1 MSAAPQTDTLE
12 DLETRSQDDVVK
24 TPYVYPELAQE
35 YKTRLLLG
43 QRKILAK
50 QNVIQTAQLTIAQA
64 KEELKQAEVEFG
76 GLLNEIT
83 TVYKINVMTTSL
95 DLEALKLIPKA

>member
-1 MSAAPQTDTLE
+1 MSAAPQPDPLE
-12 DLETRSQDDVVK
+12 ALETRSQDDAIK
-24 TPYVYPELAQE
+24 TVNAYPELATE

-64 KEELKQAEVEFG
+64 KEELKQAEIEFG

-95 DLEALKLIPKA
+95 DLEAL